1 MSTVHIPHDT
11 KDAGQR
17 FFSRPLTSL
26 GWWSVKLMVAFLAMG
41 AVNQLV
47 LMQITVHGWVND
59 VLFPLYG
66 FAWFGIGLAA
76 MVTALIAV
84 TRRHERSWLVFLPL
98 LPGLFVIMFVIGE
111 FASPH

>member
-1 MSTVHIPHDT
+1 MI
-11 KDAGQR
+11 
-17 FFSRPLTSL
+17 
-26 GWWSVKLMVAFLAMG
+26 AFLVMG
-41 AVNQLV
+41 AFNQLV
-47 LMQITVHGWVND
+47 LMQLTVDGWVND

-76 MVTALIAV
+76 MVTAVIGV

-98 LPGLFVIMFVIGE
+98 LPGLFVIIFVIGE